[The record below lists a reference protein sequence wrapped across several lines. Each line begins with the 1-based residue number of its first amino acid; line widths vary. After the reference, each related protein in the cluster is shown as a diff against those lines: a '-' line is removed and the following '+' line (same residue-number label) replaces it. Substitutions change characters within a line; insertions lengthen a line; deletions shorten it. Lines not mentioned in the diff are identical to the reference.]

1 MTRIPIEAGG
11 FPEEDVVHRDLPER
25 EESQQETDPERVFR
39 GASGQDSQTTSS
51 KDLESKISQLEMEVT
66 RKSEEGK
73 QNFDRLLRLQAEFE
87 NYKKRVSREKEEFSR
102 YAHEKTLR
110 EFLPI
115 VDNLYRALE
124 AVKMGGELHSL
135 KTGLDLIL
143 QQIKEAFQKLGVTE
157 IKSLGEPFDP
167 TVHEAVMRVDSEGQE
182 DNTVV
187 DELEKGYLLYDRV
200 LRPAKVSVSKKP
212 VES

>member
-1 MTRIPIEAGG
+1 MEQEPKEKAA
-11 FPEEDVVHRDLPER
+11 EELKEVKKELKKEKKHEKKSDR
-25 EESQQETDPERVFR
+25 EIIAELTDTL
-39 GASGQDSQTTSS
+39 Q
-51 KDLESKISQLEMEVT
+51 
-66 RKSEEGK
+66 
-73 QNFDRLLRLQAEFE
+73 RLQAEFE